1 MIDIPPVVGDPAA
14 IKGFADDL
22 RAVAGR
28 LEGFG
33 AEIMALPKSMTF
45 EGPAA
50 EQFAGRT
57 TSLGGRVRV
66 AAEELRA
73 VASRVDA
80 AAAEVAERIEE
91 RERLLEEMARAAA
104 GVHS

>member
-1 MIDIPPVVGDPAA
+1 MIDVPPVVGDPAA

-28 LEGFG
+28 LEGIG
-33 AEIMALPKSMTF
+33 AELMALPKSMTF

-50 EQFAGRT
+50 ERFAGGMK
-57 TSLGGRVRV
+57 SLGGRVRF

-73 VASRVDA
+73 VAARVDA
-80 AAAEVAERIEE
+80 TAAEVAERIRQ
-91 RERLLEEMARAAA
+91 RERLLEEMARAAT
-104 GVHS
+104 GVPS